1 MNVREG
7 GGLGV
12 RRWFDDDLMKTLENG
27 ENILFSRDRWM
38 EEEPFCAKFSENGS
52 SPSTIIKLMY

>member
-1 MNVREG
+1 
-7 GGLGV
+7 
-12 RRWFDDDLMKTLENG
+12 
-27 ENILFSRDRWM
+27 M